1 MYFLKR
7 EKKRRKKKEEE
18 EEDDDADGRIEDG
31 GELQNDGRGGPSYK
45 STSLKLDASTNA
57 MNAVKADWFHPYIE
71 GHGSATAGGQH
82 CGAVVGVPTE
92 TEPMPTA
99 TVLRVALG
107 PSTAI
112 SF

>member
-1 MYFLKR
+1 
-7 EKKRRKKKEEE
+7 
-18 EEDDDADGRIEDG
+18 
-31 GELQNDGRGGPSYK
+31 
-45 STSLKLDASTNA
+45 